1 MSVIVGF
8 ITKTFLTEAML
19 KKVLIILGD
28 YLGISNDILYLTTA
42 SNFIFVAPLI
52 DKILQKRYYEKEKE
66 GYTAD
71 MDDNQKS
78 IFSSRFDEKVKK
90 STINNANIA
99 KANKKYLG
107 SYYCSLGAIGL
118 VLIIDAIT
126 NSSWAG

>member
-1 MSVIVGF
+1 M
-8 ITKTFLTEAML
+8 
-19 KKVLIILGD
+19 ILGD
-28 YLGISNDILYLTTA
+28 FLGISNEILYLTTA
-42 SNFIFVAPLI
+42 SNIIFVPPLI

-66 GYTAD
+66 GYTAG

-107 SYYCSLGAIGL
+107 SYYSCLGAIGL
-118 VLIIDAIT
+118 GLIMDEILFVLSYLRLLIT
-126 NSSWAG
+126 LQ